1 MTDGKWKKIGTEV
14 VFDAGI
20 FRLRRDTVIN
30 PRNQLPLKTYGLE
43 SPDWVNII
51 ALTPENEVVLVSQFR
66 HGIEAVSLE
75 IPGGVIDPGEEPIEA
90 AARELLEETGF
101 STARIIPIGVVDA
114 QPAYQNNRCH
124 TFLALDVKRTAEPT
138 PDEGEDLEVSVEPL
152 ARVRDYLR
160 QGRIAHGLIVAA
172 FHWLEFWLADQRN
185 LSGESSRSQGSQ
197 GSQSSDGGDGC
208 GS

>member
-1 MTDGKWKKIGTEV
+1 MSDDKWKKVGTEV

-51 ALTPENEVVLVSQFR
+51 ALTPDEEVVLVSQFR
-66 HGIEAVSLE
+66 HGIEAFSLE
-75 IPGGVIDPGEEPIEA
+75 IPGGVVDPGEEPQAA

-101 STARIIPIGVVDA
+101 SSPQVIPIGVVDA

-124 TFLALDVKRTAEPT
+124 TFLALDAKRTAEPT

-152 ARVRDYLR
+152 VRVRSHLR
-160 QGRIAHGLIVAA
+160 EGRIAHGLIVAA
-172 FHWLEFWLADQRN
+172 FHWLELWLTDQR
-185 LSGESSRSQGSQ
+185 SEGS
-197 GSQSSDGGDGC
+197 
-208 GS
+208 